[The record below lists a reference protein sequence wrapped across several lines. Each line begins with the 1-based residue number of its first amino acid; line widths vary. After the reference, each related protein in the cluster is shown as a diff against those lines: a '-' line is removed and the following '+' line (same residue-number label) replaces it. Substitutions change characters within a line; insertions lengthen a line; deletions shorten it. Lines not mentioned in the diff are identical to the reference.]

1 MHAEDIQLA
10 LFEQVESNFN
20 PSDPSASVSDLVA
33 LYKLLDG
40 EDYWTQQKR
49 KEVKSEKRSEIA
61 FGRENNNKKNRSI
74 RRFVYIC
81 G

>member
-1 MHAEDIQLA
+1 MG
-10 LFEQVESNFN
+10 N
-20 PSDPSASVSDLVA
+20 DLRVMLDDLKLSYDY
-33 LYKLLDG
+33 LYK
-40 EDYWTQQKR
+40 QQLFMSKKKR